1 MRGRLSND
9 SLRRRLQGCFDAS
22 ALGFAPAR
30 LGPRLPVCSA
40 CVENILE
47 TAFGR
52 DASHLAMAE
61 KRDLLERLLGR
72 LAHEIRNPLSSLDI
86 HVQLLEEDLVSMA
99 AGIPPQLASRLGIIK
114 GELHRLER
122 IVDNFVRLSG
132 PAGLELE
139 GLDIRNLCNHVC
151 DLLRPEAVNRQIEL
165 VSNFAGPF
173 PEVMGDPVRLTQALL
188 NLAINAI
195 QAVDRQGR
203 IQLQASAGPDCVTIE
218 ISDTG
223 PGLPPGRIG
232 VIFDPFFTTKSEGS
246 GLGLWIAQ
254 QIIIAHGGRLEARNG
269 EQGGAVFSIRLPAP
283 LREAG
288 GG

>member
-1 MRGRLSND
+1 M
-9 SLRRRLQGCFDAS
+9 
-22 ALGFAPAR
+22 
-30 LGPRLPVCSA
+30 
-40 CVENILE
+40 ENILE
-47 TAFGR
+47 SAFGR
-52 DASHLAMAE
+52 DASQLAMAE

-86 HVQLLEEDLVSMA
+86 HVQLLEEDLVSMPT
-99 AGIPPQLASRLGIIK
+99 GVPPQLASRLGIIK

-122 IVDNFVRLSG
+122 IVEHFVRLSG

-139 GLDIRNLCNHVC
+139 GLDIGKLCSHVC
-151 DLLRPEAVNRQIEL
+151 DLLRPEAGSRQIEL

-173 PEVMGDPVRLTQALL
+173 PEVSGDPVRLTQALL

-195 QAVDRQGR
+195 QAVERQGR
-203 IQLQASAGPDCVTIE
+203 IQLQASAGPDFVTIE
-218 ISDTG
+218 ISDSG
-223 PGLPPGRIG
+223 PGLPPGRMG

-269 EQGGAVFSIRLPAP
+269 EQGGAVFSIRLPAS